1 MSVGSSSKQFLFEL
15 GESYTPVKWL
25 GKGAYGVVC
34 SATHGATGSRVA
46 IKKVA
51 NCFDNATD
59 ARRTLREVRLLRHL
73 VHDNV
78 VSLLDVLLPSAQ
90 RRARDGARDVYLV
103 YELMDTDLHQI
114 IRSPQALTEEH
125 CQYFVY
131 QVLRGLKY
139 IHSAGI
145 LHRDLKPSNLLLNA
159 NCDLKICDFGLAR
172 AGSAE
177 KGFMTEVRARRP
189 GLLCRSLTSRSPAP
203 QYVVTRWYRAP
214 ELLLSC
220 DGAPLP
226 SHYSAPHSR
235 VASQQPAQSTG
246 RPSTCGPSAASSGR
260 CCSASPCSAARTTST
275 S

>member
-1 MSVGSSSKQFLFEL
+1 MFEL

-34 SATHGATGSRVA
+34 SATHGATGARVA

-51 NCFDNATD
+51 NCFENGTD

-78 VSLLDVLLPSAQ
+78 VTLLDVLLPSAQ
-90 RRARDGARDVYLV
+90 RSGRDTARDVYLV

-172 AGSAE
+172 AGSTE
-177 KGFMTEVRARRP
+177 KGFMTEVSAPRGGAR
-189 GLLCRSLTSRSPAP
+189 GLTRLSIALSHSPCP
-203 QYVVTRWYRAP
+203 CSSQYVVTRWYRAP

-220 DGAPLP
+220 DGAHQTPCPQL
-226 SHYSAPHSR
+226 SHRPDSSP
-235 VASQQPAQSTG
+235 PQSTG
-246 RPSTCGPSAASSGR
+246 RPSTCGPWAASSGR